1 LGENSTYN
9 WCSHQTVWKWL
20 RSFDCF
26 GYYKQRL
33 TPTLCAAQKTHHVTF
48 AELVTKGYFGG
59 DATWKDA
66 NILYIHY
73 DEKWFW
79 GLVLRAR
86 AKYCPSL
93 GLEKNAKIG
102 AKNIHHINKVM
113 AVAVVAYAFK
123 GGCALNGGDGLKLG
137 LYRCAR
143 AALAGKTQYQ
153 TAFRTD
159 GSYYYDHSKP
169 PKYKKGEA
177 RIVDCNVTG
186 SNAGTAGNPSFDLL
200 SVFKFHIFPLVEQ
213 LVGPNGQYAGYKVV
227 IQGDGAGPHRDATY
241 MKEMKDYCGK
251 NGWRW
256 ITQAA
261 HMAWSNV
268 LDLLVFPMM
277 PKRHDSVRFQRTSV
291 LKCDEIWKHT
301 LDVWKEISSAAIAEA
316 FIIQYRVMEEVIK
329 RKGETSWQAGGAGHY
344 GVRKEYMETETGMM
358 KKPVH

>member
-1 LGENSTYN
+1 M
-9 WCSHQTVWKWL
+9 
-20 RSFDCF
+20 
-26 GYYKQRL
+26 
-33 TPTLCAAQKTHHVTF
+33 VT
-48 AELVTKGYFGG
+48 EGQFGG

-66 NILYIHY
+66 NTLYIHY

-102 AKNIHHINKVM
+102 AKNVHHINKVM

-186 SNAGTAGNPSFDLL
+186 SNAGTAGNPSFGLL
-200 SVFKFHIFPLVEQ
+200 SVFIFHIFPLVEQ
-213 LVGPNGQYAGYKVV
+213 LVGPNG
-227 IQGDGAGPHRDATY
+227 
-241 MKEMKDYCGK
+241 
-251 NGWRW
+251 
-256 ITQAA
+256 
-261 HMAWSNV
+261 
-268 LDLLVFPMM
+268 
-277 PKRHDSVRFQRTSV
+277 
-291 LKCDEIWKHT
+291 
-301 LDVWKEISSAAIAEA
+301 
-316 FIIQYRVMEEVIK
+316 
-329 RKGETSWQAGGAGHY
+329 
-344 GVRKEYMETETGMM
+344 
-358 KKPVH
+358 